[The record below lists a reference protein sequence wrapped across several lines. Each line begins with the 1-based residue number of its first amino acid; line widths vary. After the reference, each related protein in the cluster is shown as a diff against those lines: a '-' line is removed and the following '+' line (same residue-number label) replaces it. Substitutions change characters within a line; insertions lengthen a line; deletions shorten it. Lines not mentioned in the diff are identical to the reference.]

1 MNDFVMTMPRPRV
14 NVGQLLKVVGLPT
27 ERERAASVAAAHA
40 DFLGNIVTV
49 ADGLISTVIEQRTAA
64 TFISVREEVFPQYVA
79 VVMALGSI
87 ARVVLSKQTVDRI
100 SLESFSEMEAD
111 FRDLADTTVGSDLG
125 ERGLFTLWTI
135 RKIYDL
141 AKEIE
146 TADVSSEN
154 SQEASEKAREF
165 VRYALWTRFHLDC
178 LIKSMRTGKAIHP
191 EVTEHL
197 RDGLRAA
204 VDAYAHIRQWAD
216 IRVPHDDTDPGPIE
230 WTTEDQQWADDSIAD
245 LEQTA

>member
-1 MNDFVMTMPRPRV
+1 MGSAAMALPKPNI

-27 ERERAASVAAAHA
+27 ERDRAAKGAVAHGE
-40 DFLGNIVTV
+40 LVREIVAV
-49 ADGLISTVIEQRTAA
+49 IDGLITTCVDQHTATGFVKA
-64 TFISVREEVFPQYVA
+64 REEMFPQYVA
-79 VVMALGSI
+79 AVTALGSLTRI
-87 ARVVLSKQTVDRI
+87 ILPKQTIERI
-100 SLESFSEMEAD
+100 SLESFSEIEAD
-111 FRDLADTTVGSDLG
+111 FRDLGETTIGADLT
-125 ERGLFTLWTI
+125 ERGLFTLWTL

-146 TADVSSEN
+146 TYEIPKENAKEDAD
-154 SQEASEKAREF
+154 KAREF

-178 LIKSMRTGKAIHP
+178 LMKSTRTNRPVYP

-204 VDAYAHIRQWAD
+204 VNTYAHIRQWAD
-216 IRVPHDDTDPGPIE
+216 IRNPRPDVDPGPIE
-230 WTTEDQQWADDSIAD
+230 WTDDDQILLEDSMMD